1 MIYSDTFG
9 DYWVQIA
16 LFPVLSP
23 SPDPCPLRGSE
34 WTMKGE
40 QKLFLGSS
48 KPMPLRRSL
57 AASVLLQFSRVW
69 PWCES
74 SYLDRER
81 WCQEACGAHVPRWAR
96 VEHLS
101 CSCRENVEPMMSVF
115 VTCFKSQ
122 GIWLEP
128 TQVALVVTNLPASAR
143 DLRDMGSIPRS
154 GRSPGGG
161 HGKLLQHS
169 CLGNPWTE
177 RSLAG
182 YSSWGRKESD
192 TAEATE
198 DVRQVEL

>member
-1 MIYSDTFG
+1 MVSGRGHSYEEDRARLFRFLLRLLIISVFFFAESTDNFVSCKSLLPFALKVIYSDTFG

-128 TQVALVVTNLPASAR
+128 T
-143 DLRDMGSIPRS
+143 
-154 GRSPGGG
+154 
-161 HGKLLQHS
+161 
-169 CLGNPWTE
+169 
-177 RSLAG
+177 
-182 YSSWGRKESD
+182 
-192 TAEATE
+192 
-198 DVRQVEL
+198 